1 MPKHNPFIYIGLSR
15 LHRNRA
21 NVIQTLHT
29 VTALASIGLD
39 VHLYLPPWKRYLN
52 VSRRLAELGVKE
64 NFHLHRSQFLHS
76 RWRRYGR
83 APFFWLYGHILK
95 SPNVVYTRSVP
106 ISMGLSARNIYH
118 HLEIHDS
125 GELVKKNY
133 LKNLCYLHRTRR
145 IGTLF
150 PISEAVKTFLIENGA
165 DPSRIVVLPSGVNID
180 AFTDVPPLDPKAL
193 QKPTVLYVG
202 RISKTRGLEIFE
214 TIAQRNEAK
223 IILVGEVEDQPLHL
237 SKIRLVPFVPHSQ
250 VPSYYA
256 KAQIVLLP
264 YQPNLEHVQSI
275 SPMKLFEAMAAGRP
289 IIASNIPTI
298 REILDNGET
307 GLLVDPEDIEGWL
320 EAVKKLKNNPGMA
333 LKLAMKCRKKAS
345 DYTWQAR

>member
-1 MPKHNPFIYIGLSR
+1 M
-15 LHRNRA
+15 HRNRA

-345 DYTWQAR
+345 DYTWQARAKKIAEGIGING